1 MVQQEA
7 VAQMKEEEQEEEVQ
21 KLQKVLLAQMLAN
34 DEVPEAGLS
43 AKQEEP
49 EQQVGAA
56 SPMSPTEEPEEPKQQ
71 VRFAS
76 PVSPPDTPVASHT
89 SPADTMPP
97 ESPATLLPPL
107 PELLLLRALTGD
119 QGSASEQLLA
129 NPEEEHGPSWDP
141 YFSYF

>member
-1 MVQQEA
+1 MNDEWELPKHWMQARLPHWMTAASSSSNSSNPQVQEQLRSGLLQVQMVQQEA

-76 PVSPPDTPVASHT
+76 PVSPPDMPVASPT
-89 SPADTMPP
+89 SPAD
-97 ESPATLLPPL
+97 
-107 PELLLLRALTGD
+107 
-119 QGSASEQLLA
+119 
-129 NPEEEHGPSWDP
+129 
-141 YFSYF
+141 